1 MNLALK
7 PAAKARTSYAMAR
20 FFPLLVLLLM
30 LFAPAHPTHAARPS
44 VLVLQSY
51 HPGLTW
57 TDELTRGV
65 LDAFREKLPEALLWV
80 EYLDAKRNPSPDY
93 LARLAELL
101 RAKLAGQRFDLIL
114 ACDNVAL
121 EFVRTELFPLFPKAT
136 VVFCGIN
143 GLTPSMLTGFA
154 RITGLGETPALAETI
169 RLALHL
175 NPDTR
180 EFVVIGGDQISPDDI
195 TDRELRATIAQFAP
209 ITFTFW
215 NNLDAATLRQRL
227 PDLKE
232 GHVILVHG
240 VLRNEEGILLDYRDK
255 NHFLAQ
261 YAKVP
266 IYGFWDFELGSGCLG
281 GVMIEAYA
289 HGHAAGAM
297 AAETLRTGTLPPV
310 VEKTPTVPMFDHRQ
324 LVRFGI
330 PRAKLPSHSRILFAP
345 SRFYSIPKQ
354 WTWAAA
360 LGVALLCAML
370 ALSILALR
378 LRRASQAALE
388 RHAAHLELAV
398 AERTRHLREANADLE
413 REVAERIQAENA
425 LRKAQAG
432 LTIEVER
439 RTRDLAFEIEQ
450 RHQTEALL
458 RDRQAKARALLN
470 APSESLFLVD
480 EDGVILEINDAAAR
494 RIGGNRESLL
504 GMRLADILD
513 EALAATCHAAMATAL
528 ATHEV
533 QSVHQA
539 GPPRDYDIRISPVR
553 AQDSAEGRLA
563 VFLADVTET
572 QRLTRQILLLDKIT
586 SLGRMAAGLA
596 HEIRNP
602 LSGILGYLYALE
614 AMARELPE
622 EAAQTLDTI
631 TAKLGTAAGKIEAV
645 IRRVLDFSKPS
656 VPHFQH
662 LDVRD
667 PVTEATSLMAT
678 TLRKHGVHLQTEL
691 CPEPIWVRGDPTLLE
706 QLVVNLADNAAR
718 AARSISTQNPRIRIT
733 VEKHATHARISVEDN
748 GPGVPVEDR
757 ERIFDPFYTT
767 AVDGTG
773 IGLSIVQR
781 ILADHGGGV
790 QVTNSPLGGAA
801 FIVDL
806 PLTPSPGTNHPK
818 P

>member
-1 MNLALK
+1 
-7 PAAKARTSYAMAR
+7 MAR
-20 FFPLLVLLLM
+20 FLWCFAVLLM
-30 LFAPAHPTHAARPS
+30 LLAPAAVTHAARPS

-57 TDELTRGV
+57 TDELTRGI
-65 LDAFREKLPEALLWV
+65 LDAFHEKLPEALLWV
-80 EYLDAKRNPSPDY
+80 EYLDTKRNPSPEY

-101 RAKLAGQRFDLIL
+101 RAKLRGQRFDLIL

-121 EFVRTELFPLFPKAT
+121 DFVRTELAPHFPQAA
-136 VVFCGIN
+136 VVFCGVN
-143 GLTPSMLTGFA
+143 GFTPHMLAGLA
-154 RITGLGETPALAETI
+154 RVTGLAETPALAETI
-169 RLALHL
+169 RLALRLH
-175 NPDTR
+175 PGTR
-180 EFVVIGGDQISPDDI
+180 EFVIIGGDQVSPDDI
-195 TDRELRATIAQFAP
+195 TDRELRATAPQFAP
-209 ITFTFW
+209 VTFTFW
-215 NNLDAATLRQRL
+215 NNLDAATLRRRL
-227 PDLKE
+227 PTLSA
-232 GHVILVHG
+232 GQVILVHG

-255 NHFLAQ
+255 NRFLAQ
-261 YAKVP
+261 YAQVP

-289 HGHAAGAM
+289 HGHAAGVM
-297 AAETLRTGTLPPV
+297 ATEVLGTGTLPPV
-310 VEKTPTVPMFDHRQ
+310 VEKTPTVPMFDDRQ
-324 LVRFGI
+324 LLRFDI
-330 PRAKLPSHSRILFAP
+330 PHAKLPPNSRILFAP
-345 SRFYSIPKQ
+345 PRFYSIPKE

-370 ALSILALR
+370 ALSMLALR

-398 AERTRHLREANADLE
+398 AERTRHLREANAELE

-450 RHQTEALL
+450 RRQTEALL
-458 RDRQAKARALLN
+458 RDREAKARALLD

-480 EDGVILEINDAAAR
+480 EDGVILEINDAAAQ

-504 GMRLADILD
+504 GMRLADVLD
-513 EALAATCHAAMATAL
+513 EALAATCHTAMATAL
-528 ATHEV
+528 ATGEV
-533 QSVHQA
+533 QSVSQT
-539 GPPRDYDIRISPVR
+539 GPPRDYDIRVTLARP
-553 AQDSAEGRLA
+553 QDSTRGRLA
-563 VFLADVTET
+563 IFLADVTET
-572 QRLTRQILLLDKIT
+572 RRLARQVLLLDKIT

-614 AMARELPE
+614 AMAQELPE
-622 EAAQTLDTI
+622 ETARALGSL
-631 TAKLGTAAGKIEAV
+631 TAKIGAAAGKIEAV

-656 VPHFQH
+656 TPHFQH
-662 LDVRD
+662 LDLRN
-667 PVTEATSLMAT
+667 PVTEAVGLMAA
-678 TLRKHGVHLQTEL
+678 TLRKHEVELQTEL
-691 CPEPIWVRGDPTLLE
+691 PSEPVWVRGDPTLLE

-718 AARSISTQNPRIRIT
+718 AARGVPGRRPRIRIT
-733 VEKHATHARISVEDN
+733 VKKDAAHARLSVEDS
-748 GPGVPVEDR
+748 GPGVPTQER

-781 ILADHGGGV
+781 ILADHGGAV
-790 QVTNSPLGGAA
+790 QVTDSPLGGAA
-801 FIVDL
+801 FVVDL
-806 PLTPSPGTNHPK
+806 PTASATPPRLQPETDVPHAHEHSDHRR
-818 P
+818 